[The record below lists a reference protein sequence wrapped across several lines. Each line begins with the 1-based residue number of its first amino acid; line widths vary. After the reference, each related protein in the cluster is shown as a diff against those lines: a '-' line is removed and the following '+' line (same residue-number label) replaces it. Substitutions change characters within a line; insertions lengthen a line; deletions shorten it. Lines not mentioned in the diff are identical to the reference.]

1 MQGMPEKQGLL
12 RFQKRPSSIL
22 FHLKR
27 HLPNL
32 HSSGDKCKGVG
43 KVLDI
48 CSKLS
53 TLQRRERDLEQC

>member
-1 MQGMPEKQGLL
+1 MQRLFEKQGLFQFPK
-12 RFQKRPSSIL
+12 RFSSLL
-22 FHLKR
+22 FRLKR

-53 TLQRRERDLEQC
+53 TLQRRERDLEQ